1 MILEATQSTI
11 DWETD
16 EPAET
21 AMEDSADAAR
31 NYLLKTWQYNP
42 DSLAAM
48 DDEGVIFLARVLSLN
63 N

>member
-11 DWETD
+11 DWGTD

-21 AMEDSADAAR
+21 AMEHSADSAR
-31 NYLLKTWQYNP
+31 SYLLNTWQYNP
-42 DSLAAM
+42 DSLAKM
-48 DDEGVIFLARVLSLN
+48 DDEGVVFLAKVLSLN

>member
-1 MILEATQSTI
+1 MILDVTEADI
-11 DWETD
+11 KWETD

-21 AMEDSADAAR
+21 AMEHSADSAR
-31 NYLLKTWQYNP
+31 NYLLNTWQYNP